1 VSLLTRS
8 DDGLL
13 AQPIDSILEA
23 KLRPPPART
32 EWMVRPRLLEEL
44 TRAGQR
50 AVTLVAAPAGYG
62 KTTVVT
68 QWLASKPATAKL
80 AWISL
85 DSPENEPARLWT
97 HIATALDRAGCS
109 IARDIAGF
117 IAAGRHDMMTTVLP
131 RIIDAI
137 AVLPAEVTVL
147 IDDFHI
153 VRSAECNDQVEFF
166 VKHLPSNAHLVLI
179 TRTDPILR
187 LGRLRAAG
195 QLAEIRADDLAFTQD
210 EVYSILASDGV
221 QLSDDSISELVH
233 RTEGWPAGIYLAALS
248 LVGRPDAAEFVH
260 HFSGNNRFVGDYLT
274 EEVLSRQTDEVR
286 NFILDMSI
294 LDRFSAP
301 LCDYM
306 RGSHDSATI
315 LRELKHTNLFLIP
328 LDAEER
334 WFRFHHLFGAVAN
347 SSLETEQPDRA
358 VMLHGRAAD
367 WLSDNDYVDAAVE
380 HALASGDGDRAAALV
395 QRSWIRYFDAGLG
408 TTVRS
413 WLRALEAT
421 GADDNM
427 PGVVTAAWMAALSG
441 DQEEMN
447 RRLAQLSRLPQD
459 IPLPDGT
466 KSVESAAAL
475 IQGLFGFG
483 GPLDM
488 LASAQRAAELETDGK
503 TPWSATANTALGH
516 ANYVVGD
523 SNTALAVLPKA
534 AYSEGAPAL
543 IRILALS
550 VLSLT
555 QAELGHHDRSR
566 RAAEEA
572 MAVVESRSLQAL
584 PSVSFAF
591 TALGQSQATSGEL
604 DKAMATLEHGL
615 NLRRKL
621 SGLSPWPSIH
631 HFLVMGRVAI
641 LTGEIPLARQLLDEA
656 AIMMRQYRDGM
667 APMIARLEAAQHSL
681 RESESSIPP
690 SEPLTAREIDVLRRL
705 AGPLSLGEIASELYL
720 SPNTVKTHTSA
731 LYRKLGARSRS
742 EAVKIGRQR
751 QLI

>member
-1 VSLLTRS
+1 VSLQTRG
-8 DDGLL
+8 DDGQVT
-13 AQPIDSILEA
+13 QPVDSILEA
-23 KLRPPPART
+23 KLRPPPARS
-32 EWMVRPRLLEEL
+32 EWMVRRRLLEEL
-44 TRAGQR
+44 AGGGQR
-50 AVTLVAAPAGYG
+50 SVTLIAAPAGYG

-68 QWLASKPATAKL
+68 QWLASMWAPVKL

-85 DSPENEPARLWT
+85 DSPDNEPARLWT
-97 HIATALDRAGCS
+97 HIAAALDRVGCS

-117 IAAGRHDMMTTVLP
+117 IAAGRHDMMTAVLP

-137 AVLPAEVTVL
+137 AALPAEVTVL

-153 VRSAECNDQVEFF
+153 VRSAECNDQMDFF
-166 VKHLPSNAHLVLI
+166 VKHLPPNAHLVLI

-210 EVYSILASDGV
+210 EAYSILASDGV
-221 QLSDDSISELVH
+221 QLSDDSVSELVH
-233 RTEGWPAGIYLAALS
+233 RTEGWPAGVYLAALS

-334 WFRFHHLFGAVAN
+334 WFRFHHLFGAVAK

-367 WLSDNDYVDAAVE
+367 WLTDNDYVDAAIE
-380 HALASGDGDRAAALV
+380 HALASGNGDRAASLV

-421 GADDNM
+421 AANDNM
-427 PGVVTAAWMAALSG
+427 PAAVTAAWMAALSG
-441 DQEEMN
+441 EQEEMN
-447 RRLAQLSRLPQD
+447 RRLAQLSRLPQNVS
-459 IPLPDGT
+459 LPDGT

-475 IQGLFGFG
+475 IRGLFGFD

-488 LASAQRAAELETDGK
+488 LVSAQRAAELETNGNS
-503 TPWSATANTALGH
+503 PWYATANTALGH

-523 SNTALAVLPKA
+523 LNTAAAVLPKA
-534 AYSEGAPAL
+534 AYSETAPAL
-543 IRILALS
+543 VRILALS
-550 VLSLT
+550 ALSLT
-555 QAELGHHDRSR
+555 QAELGYHDRSR
-566 RAAEEA
+566 TSAEES
-572 MAVVESRSLQAL
+572 MAVIESRSLQAL
-584 PSVSFAF
+584 PSVALAF
-591 TALGQSQATSGEL
+591 TALGQSQAVSGHL

-621 SGLSPWPSIH
+621 PGLSPWPSIH

-641 LTGEIPLARQLLDEA
+641 RAGEIPLARHLLDEA
-656 AIMMRQYRDGM
+656 AVMMRQYRDGM
-667 APMIARLEAAQHSL
+667 APMTARLEAAQQSL
-681 RESESSIPP
+681 RESESGAPQN
-690 SEPLTAREIDVLRRL
+690 EPLTAREIDVLRRL
-705 AGPLSLGEIASELYL
+705 AGSLSLGEIASELYL
-720 SPNTVKTHTSA
+720 SPNTIKTHTSA

>member
-1 VSLLTRS
+1 VSLQAHG
-8 DDGLL
+8 DDGQVT
-13 AQPIDSILEA
+13 QPVDSILEA
-23 KLRPPPART
+23 KLRPPPARS
-32 EWMVRPRLLEEL
+32 EWMVRRRLLEEL
-44 TRAGQR
+44 AGGGQR
-50 AVTLVAAPAGYG
+50 SVTLIAAPAGYG

-68 QWLASKPATAKL
+68 QWLASMWAPAKL

-85 DSPENEPARLWT
+85 DSPDNEPARLWT
-97 HIATALDRAGCS
+97 HIAAALDRVGCS

-117 IAAGRHDMMTTVLP
+117 IAAGRHDMMTAVLP

-137 AVLPAEVTVL
+137 AALPAEVTVL

-153 VRSAECNDQVEFF
+153 VRSAECNDQMDFF
-166 VKHLPSNAHLVLI
+166 VKHLPPNAHLVLI

-210 EVYSILASDGV
+210 EAYSILASDGV
-221 QLSDDSISELVH
+221 QLSDDSVSELVH
-233 RTEGWPAGIYLAALS
+233 RTEGWPAGVYLAALS

-334 WFRFHHLFGAVAN
+334 WFRFHHLFGAVAK

-367 WLSDNDYVDAAVE
+367 WLTDNDYVDAAIE
-380 HALASGDGDRAAALV
+380 HALASGNGDRAASLV

-421 GADDNM
+421 AADDNM
-427 PGVVTAAWMAALSG
+427 PAAVTAAWMAALSG
-441 DQEEMN
+441 EQEEMN
-447 RRLAQLSRLPQD
+447 RRLAQLSRLPQNVS
-459 IPLPDGT
+459 LPDGT

-475 IQGLFGFG
+475 IRGLFGFD

-488 LASAQRAAELETDGK
+488 LVSAQRAAELETNGNS
-503 TPWSATANTALGH
+503 PWYATANTALGH

-523 SNTALAVLPKA
+523 LNTAAAVLPKA
-534 AYSEGAPAL
+534 AYSETAPAL
-543 IRILALS
+543 VRILALS
-550 VLSLT
+550 ALSLT
-555 QAELGHHDRSR
+555 QAELGYHDRSR
-566 RAAEEA
+566 TSAEES
-572 MAVVESRSLQAL
+572 MAVIESRSLQAL
-584 PSVSFAF
+584 PSVALAF
-591 TALGQSQATSGEL
+591 TALGQSQAVSGHL

-621 SGLSPWPSIH
+621 PGLSPWPSIH
-631 HFLVMGRVAI
+631 HFLVMGRVASRA
-641 LTGEIPLARQLLDEA
+641 GEIPLARQLLDEA

-681 RESESSIPP
+681 RESEISIPQ

-705 AGPLSLGEIASELYL
+705 AGSLSLGEIASELYL

>member
-1 VSLLTRS
+1 VSLQTRG
-8 DDGLL
+8 DDGQVT
-13 AQPIDSILEA
+13 QPVDSILEA
-23 KLRPPPART
+23 KLRPPPARS
-32 EWMVRPRLLEEL
+32 EWMVRRRLLEEL
-44 TRAGQR
+44 AGGGQR
-50 AVTLVAAPAGYG
+50 SVTLIAAPAGYG

-68 QWLASKPATAKL
+68 QWLASRPATGKL

-85 DSPENEPARLWT
+85 DSTENESARLWT

-117 IAAGRHDMMTTVLP
+117 IAAGRHDMMTAVLP

-153 VRSAECNDQVEFF
+153 VRSGECNDQMEFF
-166 VKHLPSNAHLVLI
+166 IKHLPLNAHLVLI

-195 QLAEIRADDLAFTQD
+195 QLAEIRAEDLAFTKD

-221 QLSDDSISELVH
+221 QLSRDSISELVH
-233 RTEGWPAGIYLAALS
+233 RTEGWPAGVYLAALS
-248 LVGRPDAAEFVH
+248 LVGRPDPAGFVH
-260 HFSGNNRFVGDYLT
+260 HFSGNNRFIGDYLT
-274 EEVLSRQTDEVR
+274 EEVLSRQTDDIR
-286 NFILDMSI
+286 HFIIDMSI

-301 LCDYM
+301 LCDYI
-306 RGSHDSATI
+306 RAKHDSATI

-328 LDAEER
+328 LDAEES

-347 SSLETEQPDRA
+347 SSLEAEQPGRA
-358 VMLHGRAAD
+358 VMLHARAAD
-367 WLSDNDYVDAAVE
+367 WLSDNDYVDAAIE
-380 HALASGDGDRAAALV
+380 HALLARNGDRAAALV

-408 TTVRS
+408 TTVRG

-421 GADDNM
+421 AADDNL
-427 PGVVTAAWMAALSG
+427 PGVVTAAWIAALSG
-441 DQEEMN
+441 EQEEMN
-447 RRLAQLSRLPQD
+447 RRLAQLSGMPQNV
-459 IPLPDGT
+459 PLPDGT
-466 KSVESAAAL
+466 KSAESAAAL
-475 IQGLFGFG
+475 IRGLFGFG
-483 GPLDM
+483 GPLEM
-488 LASAQRAAELETDGK
+488 LASAQRAAELETDGN
-503 TPWSATANTALGH
+503 TPWYTTANTALGH
-516 ANYVVGD
+516 ANYVAGD
-523 SNTALAVLPKA
+523 LNTALAVLPKA
-534 AYSEGAPAL
+534 AYSETAPAL
-543 IRILALS
+543 VRILALS
-550 VLSLT
+550 ALSLT
-555 QAELGHHDRSR
+555 QAELGHYDRSR
-566 RAAEEA
+566 RSAEES

-584 PSVSFAF
+584 PAVSLAF

-621 SGLSPWPSIH
+621 PGLSPWPSIH
-631 HFLVMGRVAI
+631 HLLVMGRVATM
-641 LTGEIPLARQLLDEA
+641 TGEISLARLLLEEA
-656 AIMMRQYRDGM
+656 AVMMRQYRDGM
-667 APMIARLEAAQHSL
+667 APMIARLEAAQQSL
-681 RESESSIPP
+681 RESESGVPR

-705 AGPLSLGEIASELYL
+705 AGSLSLGDIASELYL

>member
-1 VSLLTRS
+1 MSILTRS

-23 KLRPPPART
+23 KLRPPPARS
-32 EWMVRPRLLEEL
+32 EWMVRPRLLEQL
-44 TRAGQR
+44 TRAGRR
-50 AVTLVAAPAGYG
+50 AVTLIAAPAGYG

-68 QWLASKPATAKL
+68 QWLDSKPATSKL

-85 DSPENEPARLWT
+85 DSPENDPARLWT

-117 IAAGRHDMMTTVLP
+117 IAAGRHELMTAVLP
-131 RIIDAI
+131 RILDAI

-153 VRSAECNDQVEFF
+153 VRSAECNDQMEFF

-187 LGRLRAAG
+187 LGRMRAAG
-195 QLAEIRADDLAFTQD
+195 QLAEIRADDLAFTED

-221 QLSDDSISELVH
+221 QLSDDSVSELVH
-233 RTEGWPAGIYLAALS
+233 RTEGWPAGVYLAALS
-248 LVGRPDAAEFVH
+248 LVGRPNAAEFVH
-260 HFSGNNRFVGDYLT
+260 HFSGNNRFIGDYLT

-306 RGSHDSATI
+306 RGSRDSATI

-421 GADDNM
+421 AADDNM

-488 LASAQRAAELETDGK
+488 VASAQRAAELETDGK
-503 TPWSATANTALGH
+503 TPWYATANTALGH

-523 SNTALAVLPKA
+523 LNTALAVLPKA
-534 AYSEGAPAL
+534 AYSEAAPAL
-543 IRILALS
+543 IQILALS
-550 VLSLT
+550 ALSLT

-591 TALGQSQATSGEL
+591 TALGQSQASSGEL

-615 NLRRKL
+615 NLRRKV

-641 LTGEIPLARQLLDEA
+641 MTGEIPLARQLLDEA
-656 AIMMRQYRDGM
+656 AIMMRQYREGM
-667 APMIARLEAAQHSL
+667 APMIARLEAAQQSL
-681 RESESSIPP
+681 RESDSGIPQ

-705 AGPLSLGEIASELYL
+705 AGSLSLGEIASELYL
-720 SPNTVKTHTSA
+720 SPNTIKTHTSA

-742 EAVKIGRQR
+742 EAVKVGRQR

>member
-1 VSLLTRS
+1 VSLQTRG
-8 DDGLL
+8 DDGQVT
-13 AQPIDSILEA
+13 QPVDSILEA
-23 KLRPPPART
+23 KLRPPPARS
-32 EWMVRPRLLEEL
+32 EWMVRRRLLEEL
-44 TRAGQR
+44 AGGGQR
-50 AVTLVAAPAGYG
+50 SVTLIAAPAGYG

-68 QWLASKPATAKL
+68 QWLASMWAPAKL

-85 DSPENEPARLWT
+85 DSPDNEPARLWT
-97 HIATALDRAGCS
+97 HIAAALDRVGCS

-117 IAAGRHDMMTTVLP
+117 IAAGRHDMMTAVLP

-137 AVLPAEVTVL
+137 AALPAEVTVL

-153 VRSAECNDQVEFF
+153 VRSAECNDQMDFF
-166 VKHLPSNAHLVLI
+166 VKHLPPNAHLVLI

-210 EVYSILASDGV
+210 EAYSILASDGV
-221 QLSDDSISELVH
+221 QLSDDSVSELVH
-233 RTEGWPAGIYLAALS
+233 RTEGWPAGVYLAALS

-306 RGSHDSATI
+306 RGSRDSATI

-334 WFRFHHLFGAVAN
+334 WFRFHHLFGAVAK

-367 WLSDNDYVDAAVE
+367 WLTDNDYVDAAIE
-380 HALASGDGDRAAALV
+380 HALASGNGDRAASLV

-421 GADDNM
+421 AADDNM
-427 PGVVTAAWMAALSG
+427 PAAVTAAWMAALSG
-441 DQEEMN
+441 EQEEMN
-447 RRLAQLSRLPQD
+447 RRLAQLSRLPQNVS
-459 IPLPDGT
+459 LPDGT

-475 IQGLFGFG
+475 IRGLFGFD

-488 LASAQRAAELETDGK
+488 LVSAQRAAELETNGNS
-503 TPWSATANTALGH
+503 PWYATANTALGH

-523 SNTALAVLPKA
+523 LNTAAAVLPKA
-534 AYSEGAPAL
+534 AYSETAPAL
-543 IRILALS
+543 VRILALS
-550 VLSLT
+550 ALSLT
-555 QAELGHHDRSR
+555 QAELGYHDRSR
-566 RAAEEA
+566 TSAEES
-572 MAVVESRSLQAL
+572 MAVIESRSLQAL
-584 PSVSFAF
+584 PSVALAF
-591 TALGQSQATSGEL
+591 TALGQSQAVSGHL

-621 SGLSPWPSIH
+621 PGLSPWPSIH

-641 LTGEIPLARQLLDEA
+641 RAGEIPLARHLLDEA
-656 AIMMRQYRDGM
+656 AVMMRQYRDGM
-667 APMIARLEAAQHSL
+667 APMTARLEAAQQSL
-681 RESESSIPP
+681 RESESGAPQN
-690 SEPLTAREIDVLRRL
+690 EPLTAREIDVLRRL
-705 AGPLSLGEIASELYL
+705 AGSLSLGEIASELYL
-720 SPNTVKTHTSA
+720 SPNTIKTHTSA